1 MIPALFVASS
11 SSYSSDILYYVNTEI
26 DFFTTTPKTETH
38 MAKQKSPLSLRL
50 DPETDERLELAAE
63 RTKIKKH
70 ALAQMAVEAVIDAI
84 EQNDFCLVVPIKF
97 QVKKI
102 PVDPEAPYPAT
113 RHEENGRNPKKEKAK
128 K

>member
-1 MIPALFVASS
+1 
-11 SSYSSDILYYVNTEI
+11 
-26 DFFTTTPKTETH
+26 

-97 QVKKI
+97 QVKKV
-102 PVDPEAPYPAT
+102 PTNAPTVYPT
-113 RHEENGRNPKKEKAK
+113 RGEQMIVEERGIESYKLKKGK